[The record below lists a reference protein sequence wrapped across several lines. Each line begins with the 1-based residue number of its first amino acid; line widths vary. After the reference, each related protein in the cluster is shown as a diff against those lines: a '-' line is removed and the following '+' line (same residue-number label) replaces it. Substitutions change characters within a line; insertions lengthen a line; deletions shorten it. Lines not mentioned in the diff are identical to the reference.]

1 MTEFKLN
8 NGQAI
13 ELTKDG
19 ILIKGNRIEID
30 GNITIVKD
38 DKHANIVEQDDKRI
52 KVSIVNIDDE
62 YLHVSQEGLFTSQPV
77 RFSYERLVQL
87 EAKLSTA
94 ITEIDKLKTTIK
106 AERAMTDNKITDTV
120 AKSKTDSN
128 PHVRIEFNHI
138 NDIPTIFIDGEKVQG
153 GLVSLNV
160 DWKTNTENH
169 VKKSFELKMINKD
182 GYGTTIDENSL
193 I

>member
-1 MTEFKLN
+1 MTEFKLT

-19 ILIKGNRIEID
+19 ILIRGNNIEID
-30 GNITIVKD
+30 GKFTVVKD
-38 DKHANIVEQDDKRI
+38 DKHASIVEQDDKRI
-52 KVSIVNIDDE
+52 KASVVAIDDKPITTKINLNTTLIKQVIDNLLKE
-62 YLHVSQEGLFTSQPV
+62 IE
-77 RFSYERLVQL
+77 LV
-87 EAKLSTA
+87 KLQRT
-94 ITEIDKLKTTIK
+94 
-106 AERAMTDNKITDTV
+106 
-120 AKSKTDSN
+120 
-128 PHVRIEFNHI
+128 PHVRIEFDHI

-169 VKKSFELKMINKD
+169 VKKSFELKTINKD
-182 GYGTTIDENSL
+182 GYGTTIGENSL

>member
-1 MTEFKLN
+1 MTEFNLT

-30 GNITIVKD
+30 GKVIIDKD
-38 DKHANIVEQDDKRI
+38 DKHITVLEEDGNKIKQSSVDIDDKPVKTKINLNTALI
-52 KVSIVNIDDE
+52 KQVIDNLLKE
-62 YLHVSQEGLFTSQPV
+62 IE
-77 RFSYERLVQL
+77 
-87 EAKLSTA
+87 EAKLQ
-94 ITEIDKLKTTIK
+94 
-106 AERAMTDNKITDTV
+106 NF
-120 AKSKTDSN
+120 
-128 PHVRIEFNHI
+128 PHVRIEFDHI
-138 NDIPTIFIDGEKVQG
+138 NDVPTIFIDGEKVQD

-169 VKKSFELKMINKD
+169 VKKTFEVKVINKD
-182 GYGTTIDENSL
+182 GYGTTIGENSL